1 MLPVMIKSHF
11 PAVGGK
17 NSETVMQLVRGAS
30 RVIHLVR
37 NPWDNIVSRYHGNGV
52 SSLGTTESA
61 STPRQH
67 IRLLVVNITVPES
80 SLCSVALFL
89 LHCGFDDNRGSSKSL
104 GRGTP
109 LSKSC
114 ASWAVTRTRRLRNL
128 TTTSPSSWANTSG
141 STTFVR
147 WHHDIWLS
155 FPSVGKEKDS

>member
-17 NSETVMQLVRGAS
+17 DSDTTIQLVRGAS

-52 SSLGTTESA
+52 SSRGTTETA
-61 STPRQH
+61 STLHDGTFVCWSISRCRSPDVF
-67 IRLLVVNITVPES
+67 IR
-80 SLCSVALFL
+80 AFL
-89 LHCGFDDNRGSSKSL
+89 LHCGFDNNRGSSKGL
-104 GRGTP
+104 VRATP

-114 ASWAVTRTRRLRNL
+114 ESRAVTRTRRLKAL

-147 WHHDIWLS
+147 
-155 FPSVGKEKDS
+155 